1 MGKVQ
6 AEDEKETKVG
16 PVKIEREK
24 VMTTIITQGRGP
36 PVSSC
41 FMHMEGQR
49 KRNVEDDSQISVLGN
64 EGDGRYLGREN
75 NGLSFMHG
83 G

>member
-1 MGKVQ
+1 MEKVQ

-24 VMTTIITQGRGP
+24 VMTAIIIQGIGP

-49 KRNVEDDSQISVLGN
+49 KRDVEDDSQVYVLGN
-64 EGDGRYLGREN
+64 QGED
-75 NGLSFMHG
+75 
-83 G
+83 